1 MRPLLGLARNSD
13 IFKAGVDL
21 AGVHDW
27 TTLRGTRA
35 AAALHNPDTDVA
47 YQSSPVAAIA
57 TWKSPVLLI
66 QADDDRNV
74 PFAQTVN
81 LVPLLQQHQ
90 IPYQLI
96 VLPDEVHDSLPWAT
110 WLRVFTATA
119 AFFDQEL
126 GQ

>member
-1 MRPLLGLARNSD
+1 M
-13 IFKAGVDL
+13 
-21 AGVHDW
+21 
-27 TTLRGTRA
+27 
-35 AAALHNPDTDVA
+35 
-47 YQSSPVAAIA
+47 SPVASIA

-66 QADDDRNV
+66 QADDDRIV

-96 VLPDEVHDSLPWAT
+96 VLPDEVHDSLRWAT

-126 GQ
+126 GR